1 MAASEDE
8 LAKQRVQE
16 AVWMWTGRLLVLAV
30 VFGFGFFTG
39 WLLWGSG
46 LQGAPALRDEVV
58 KQQSQITELRKQRAD
73 QEGQATVCK
82 GRLDQ
87 CYGELAKARSAGTGG
102 GGATP

>member
-16 AVWMWTGRLLVLAV
+16 AVWTWTGRLIVLLVT
-30 VFGFGFFTG
+30 FGFGFFTG
-39 WLLWGSG
+39 WILWGAG
-46 LQGAPALRDEVV
+46 AEGAPSLREEVV
-58 KQQSQITELRKQRAD
+58 KHQSTITELRKQRAD

-87 CYGELAKARSAGTGG
+87 CYGELAKARAAG
-102 GGATP
+102 GGAATP